1 MFSALAW
8 QSRDPRQEHYDAAL
22 VVLGYLV
29 STKELG
35 ITYGG
40 PIITP
45 FGLSAK
51 PPDLDAVHGLHCYH
65 DSSWGTQP
73 RPMGGYVI
81 MYCNGAL
88 DYGAKAVKIVPAS
101 SCEAET
107 AVASVATKAMC
118 FTRENLRA
126 QGMRLTGPTVMIG
139 DNKAMYEMVQQE
151 GASIRTRYYERATLL
166 IKRAVLLLLLAPYLV
181 STQFM
186 LADIFTK
193 ATEKAIFI
201 RMRNRMM
208 NVHAGLR
215 SELMLTLEIAHGAVC
230 NSARRLVGN
239 L

>member
-1 MFSALAW
+1 
-8 QSRDPRQEHYDAAL
+8 
-22 VVLGYLV
+22 
-29 STKELG
+29 
-35 ITYGG
+35 
-40 PIITP
+40 
-45 FGLSAK
+45 
-51 PPDLDAVHGLHCYH
+51 
-65 DSSWGTQP
+65 
-73 RPMGGYVI
+73 
-81 MYCNGAL
+81 
-88 DYGAKAVKIVPAS
+88 
-101 SCEAET
+101 
-107 AVASVATKAMC
+107 
-118 FTRENLRA
+118 
-126 QGMRLTGPTVMIG
+126 MIG